1 MTDDSF
7 TAERWAP
14 KRNREFPGFAWPQ
27 KGPLLLCKVWLKAR
41 PGEALLPQVDSLTP
55 SFLPPATLADSPPW
69 GSSTLLPLTP
79 GPSDAVS
86 CHRTRAVEFKGPETA
101 GFSLMDQLW
110 REITRFCCYG
120 SGTVDTPLWGT
131 VTNSRCTPVRKRV
144 CRGTCH
150 APRRAATLRDRCSIC
165 CIWVGSRLIQG
176 QQH

>member
-1 MTDDSF
+1 M
-7 TAERWAP
+7 
-14 KRNREFPGFAWPQ
+14 PGLR

-41 PGEALLPQVDSLTP
+41 PGEALLPQVDSVTP

-79 GPSDAVS
+79 GLSDAVS

-144 CRGTCH
+144 C
-150 APRRAATLRDRCSIC
+150 A
-165 CIWVGSRLIQG
+165 VGRVMLLGG
-176 QQH
+176 QQLLGTDVASAASGWGHG